1 MISIGVENMIKASD
15 DRRSLRTKKMIR
27 IALSQL
33 IEEKDFNDIS
43 ITDITAKAD
52 INRGTFYLHYNDKY
66 DLLQKIEDEVIQ
78 ELVSNCKTMSKFSIE
93 DVASINKPIPFLV
106 KLFEYLKENA
116 VFMKAFLG
124 CNGDPV
130 FARKLKEIIRTSIF
144 SDNSVYLKENML
156 VPETYF
162 IAYVLSAHLGVIQQ
176 WLESG
181 MEKTPEEMALIL
193 SNMFLLGP
201 FNSSSLTNDIS
212 QNPQA
217 CNN

>member
-1 MISIGVENMIKASD
+1 MILNEDENMIKASD

-27 IALSQL
+27 TAFSQL
-33 IEEKDFNDIS
+33 IEEKGFNDIS
-43 ITDITAKAD
+43 ITDISARAD

-78 ELVSNCKTMSKFSIE
+78 ELVSNCKTMSTFSIE
-93 DVASINKPIPFLV
+93 DVDSINKPIPFLV

-116 VFMKAFLG
+116 VFMKAILG

-144 SDNSVYLKENML
+144 ADNSVYIRENML
-156 VPETYF
+156 VPESYF

-201 FNSSSLTNDIS
+201 FRSANLTNDIA